1 MQTIDLLP
9 GLGDLVVRPTLILVL
24 ATIVVFAM
32 RRFSAAS
39 RHLVWSAALSAILVI
54 PLLGPV
60 APGVRMPV
68 NAEVA
73 GLLDITPGLSA
84 PGETGDTG
92 DTGAE
97 GRSAPGSAA
106 RGAQTE
112 HTDGPELPPSL
123 PWRSIWLAGCLAFLT
138 LLGMRMTTLRRV
150 ERVASPAAEPALLD
164 ALESAKRSLG
174 VGRPVR
180 LLLGQPAAM
189 PMTWGFRTPR
199 VLLPAS
205 ATDWPR
211 EQTQAVLL
219 HELAH
224 VLRNDILLQRI
235 AELAR
240 AVFWFNPLVWY
251 AARRMLVEREHACD
265 DAVLRSGVRGSEYAH
280 QLLAMA
286 HSLRSARSI
295 GAALPMAR
303 RSQMTGRL
311 MAILDEGRRRRASTA
326 GGVGLVLTL
335 GIVTALAIASVRPV
349 PLEATTRG
357 ETPTGIDV
365 SGSALPQDI
374 AATRPARSRPGV
386 SGCWPAGPDTN
397 SNRNHDPGVI
407 EAEWRTS
414 RCEGGLRI
422 EGRAVLRADSSGFV
436 HLEPGTRVKL
446 GEKEAGVWF
455 KVEIVRTLDGRIQR
469 HGLHGDRRVRP
480 GEVDA
485 WIASTL
491 RPILRLTGVELEV
504 DGGDP

>member
-9 GLGDLVVRPTLILVL
+9 GLADLIVRPTLVLVF
-24 ATIVVFAM
+24 ATIAVFGM

-39 RHLVWSAALSAILVI
+39 RHLVWSAALSAVLVI

-60 APGVRMPV
+60 APDLRVPMTAKV
-68 NAEVA
+68 V
-73 GLLDITPGLSA
+73 GLLDINPGRSA
-84 PGETGDTG
+84 PAPGDA
-92 DTGAE
+92 GAE

-106 RGAQTE
+106 A
-112 HTDGPELPPSL
+112 GPQAEPADRPGFPLSP
-123 PWRSIWLAGCLAFLT
+123 PWRWIWLAGCLGFFT
-138 LLGMRMTTLRRV
+138 VLGVRMTTLRLV
-150 ERVASPAAEPALLD
+150 ERAAGAATEPALLET
-164 ALESAKRSLG
+164 LESAKRSLG
-174 VGRPVR
+174 VKHPIR
-180 LLLGQPAAM
+180 LLLGEPAAM

-224 VLRNDILLQRI
+224 VLRNDILLQRV

-286 HSLRSARSI
+286 HSLRSARTVA
-295 GAALPMAR
+295 AALPMAR

-326 GGVGLVLTL
+326 GGAGLVLAL
-335 GIVTALAIASVRPV
+335 GIAAALAIASVRPV

-357 ETPTGIDV
+357 DTPTDVDV
-365 SGSALPQDI
+365 SGGALPQDV
-374 AATRPARSRPGV
+374 ASTRPTTSGV

-422 EGRAVLRADSSGFV
+422 EGRAVLRADSSGFA
-436 HLEPGTRVKL
+436 HLDPGTYVKV

-455 KVEIVRTLDGRIQR
+455 KVELVGAPDGRIQR
-469 HGLHGDRRVRP
+469 HGLRGDRPVRTD
-480 GEVDA
+480 EVDA

-491 RPILRLTGVELEV
+491 RPVLRLTGVELEV

>member
-1 MQTIDLLP
+1 MPVIDLPP
-9 GLGDLVVRPTLILVL
+9 GLADLVVRPTLILVL
-24 ATIVVFAM
+24 ATIIVFAM

-60 APGVRMPV
+60 APDVRVPMS
-68 NAEVA
+68 AEVA

-84 PGETGDTG
+84 PAPGDAR
-92 DTGAE
+92 AE
-97 GRSAPGSAA
+97 GPSAPGSAA
-106 RGAQTE
+106 ASGQSEPADRPG
-112 HTDGPELPPSL
+112 LPLSL
-123 PWRSIWLAGCLAFLT
+123 PWRSIWLAGCLGFLSV
-138 LLGMRMTTLRRV
+138 LGMRMTSLRRV
-150 ERVASPAAEPALLD
+150 ERAAGTAAEPALLE
-164 ALESAKRSLG
+164 ALESARRSLG
-174 VGRPVR
+174 VERPVR
-180 LLLGQPAAM
+180 LLLGEPAAM
-189 PMTWGFRTPR
+189 PMTWGFLTPR

-205 ATDWPR
+205 ATDWPH

-224 VLRNDILLQRI
+224 VLRNDVLLQRV

-265 DAVLRSGVRGSEYAH
+265 DTVLRSGVRGSEYAH

-286 HSLRSARSI
+286 HSLRSAR
-295 GAALPMAR
+295 GVAAALPMAR

-326 GGVGLVLTL
+326 GGAGLVLTL

-349 PLEATTRG
+349 PLAAATG
-357 ETPTGIDV
+357 ADMAAGIDL
-365 SGSALPQDI
+365 SGRDLPQDI
-374 AATRPARSRPGV
+374 VSTRPGASR
-386 SGCWPAGPDTN
+386 CWPAGSDTN

-422 EGRAVLRADSSGFV
+422 EGRAVLRADSSGFA
-436 HLEPGTRVKL
+436 HLDPGTHVKL
-446 GEKEAGVWF
+446 GEKEGGVWF
-455 KVEIVRTLDGRIQR
+455 KVELVRTPDGRIQR

>member
-1 MQTIDLLP
+1 MQMIDLLP
-9 GLGDLVVRPTLILVL
+9 GLADLIVRPTLVL
-24 ATIVVFAM
+24 MFATIAVFAM

-60 APGVRMPV
+60 APDVGVRMS
-68 NAEVA
+68 AEVV
-73 GLLDITPGLSA
+73 GLLDINPGRSA
-84 PGETGDTG
+84 PAPGDA
-92 DTGAE
+92 GAE

-106 RGAQTE
+106 AGAQAEPT
-112 HTDGPELPPSL
+112 GGAELLLSL
-123 PWRSIWLAGCLAFLT
+123 LWRSIWLAGCLGFLT
-138 LLGMRMTTLRRV
+138 VLGVRMTTLRLV
-150 ERVASPAAEPALLD
+150 ERAAGTATEPALLET
-164 ALESAKRSLG
+164 LESAKRSLG
-174 VGRPVR
+174 VERPVR
-180 LLLGQPAAM
+180 LLLGEPAAM
-189 PMTWGFRTPR
+189 PMTWGFGTPR

-211 EQTQAVLL
+211 EQTQVVLL

-224 VLRNDILLQRI
+224 VLRKDILLQRV

-265 DAVLRSGVRGSEYAH
+265 DAVLRSGVRGPEYAH

-286 HSLRSARSI
+286 HSLRSAR
-295 GAALPMAR
+295 GVAAALPMAR

-326 GGVGLVLTL
+326 GGAGLVLML
-335 GIVTALAIASVRPV
+335 GIATALAIASVRPA
-349 PLEATTRG
+349 PLAATTG
-357 ETPTGIDV
+357 GDMPTGIDL
-365 SGSALPQDI
+365 SGGDLPQDI
-374 AATRPARSRPGV
+374 VANRPALSRPGA
-386 SGCWPAGPDTN
+386 SDCWPAGPDTN

-422 EGRAVLRADSSGFV
+422 EGRAVLRADSSGFA
-436 HLEPGTRVKL
+436 HLDPGTHVKL

-455 KVEIVRTLDGRIQR
+455 KVELVAAPDGRIQR
-469 HGLHGDRRVRP
+469 HGLRGDRPVRTD
-480 GEVDA
+480 EVDA

-491 RPILRLTGVELEV
+491 RSVLRLTGVGLEV

>member
-9 GLGDLVVRPTLILVL
+9 GLGDLVIRPTLVLVL

-84 PGETGDTG
+84 PAPG

-97 GRSAPGSAA
+97 GRSAPRSAA
-106 RGAQTE
+106 RGAQAEPT
-112 HTDGPELPPSL
+112 GRPGLPLTL
-123 PWRSIWLAGCLAFLT
+123 PWGSIWFAGCLAFLT
-138 LLGMRMTTLRRV
+138 VLGIRMTTLRRV
-150 ERVASPAAEPALLD
+150 ERVAGSAAEPALLD

-174 VGRPVR
+174 VERPIR
-180 LLLGQPAAM
+180 LLLGEPAAM

-205 ATDWPR
+205 AADWPR
-211 EQTQAVLL
+211 EQTQVVLL

-224 VLRNDILLQRI
+224 VLRNDVLLQRI

-265 DAVLRSGVRGSEYAH
+265 DAVLRAGVRGSEYAH

-286 HSLRSARSI
+286 HSLRSARGI
-295 GAALPMAR
+295 TAALPMAR

-311 MAILDEGRRRRASTA
+311 MAILDEGRRRRASPA

-349 PLEATTRG
+349 ALGATTRG
-357 ETPTGIDV
+357 EPPTGVDV
-365 SGSALPQDI
+365 SGGDLPRDI
-374 AATRPARSRPGV
+374 VPTRPGA

-397 SNRNHDPGVI
+397 SNRNHDPGVM

-422 EGRAVLRADSSGFV
+422 EGRAVLRADSSGFA
-436 HLEPGTRVKL
+436 HLDPGTHVKL

-455 KVEIVRTLDGRIQR
+455 KVELVGTPEGRIAR
-469 HGLHGDRRVRP
+469 HGLDGDRRVRP